1 MSAVIHTAPAKLA
14 HHRRQDLEIFS
25 FFFFP
30 RFIAFFSFSTF
41 GHSLSSSVKSPHIR
55 YISHRIFGLELSCS
69 MIENFLF
76 FFFPISP
83 SFLTHSLNFSRLQL
97 TTGRHSRKSHSNL
110 RAPQSSHTTA
120 TILHS
125 HRLFSFKTRDTRS
138 CLVFFQPFFTNFFPA
153 DRKTLGRKRGK
164 KTTSPTHQKPF
175 LFSVSLL
182 LCLRLS
188 RKKLVKNFTKSLRDR
203 IDR

>member
-1 MSAVIHTAPAKLA
+1 
-14 HHRRQDLEIFS
+14 
-25 FFFFP
+25 
-30 RFIAFFSFSTF
+30 
-41 GHSLSSSVKSPHIR
+41 
-55 YISHRIFGLELSCS
+55 
-69 MIENFLF
+69 MIENFF

-125 HRLFSFKTRDTRS
+125 HRLFLSRPETREVV
-138 CLVFFQPFFTNFFPA
+138 CFFQPFFTNFFPA
-153 DRKTLGRKRGK
+153 DRKREKKGKK

-182 LCLRLS
+182 LCLSLS
-188 RKKLVKNFTKSLRDR
+188 LTLSPSLSQETCEKKILPSPYE
-203 IDR
+203 IE